1 MALLNKDLLAS
12 SRSFTAAAPVQREIK
27 WYVTDDEGNETELSA
42 IVFVRKKSFATVN
55 TEAKFQ
61 ANDGVMVARICASIV
76 NEQGQPLFTPED
88 LMGNSGREL
97 ADDEVEHGPICES
110 LGMALLAAIWEV
122 NGLAKKPDPKLS
134 QTKTN
139 SGANSSSPE
148 SAAEQ

>member
-27 WYVTDDEGNETELSA
+27 WYVTDDEGNEKELSA

-76 NEQGQPLFTPED
+76 NEQGQPLFTQED

>member
-1 MALLNKDLLAS
+1 MALLNKDLLVS

-27 WYVTDDEGNETELSA
+27 WHVTDDDGHEKEFSA
-42 IVFVRKKSFATVN
+42 IVYVRKKSFATVN

-97 ADDEVEHGPICES
+97 AEDEVEHGPICES

-122 NGLAKKPDPKLS
+122 NGLAKKPDPKLL

-139 SGANSSSPE
+139 SGANSSSQE

>member
-1 MALLNKDLLAS
+1 MSLLNKDLLAS

-42 IVFVRKKSFATVN
+42 TVYVRKKSFATVN

-97 ADDEVEHGPICES
+97 AEDEEEHGPICES
-110 LGMALLAAIWEV
+110 LGMALLAVIWEV
-122 NGLAKKPDPKLS
+122 NGLSKKPDPKRS
-134 QTKTN
+134 RKKTN

-148 SAAEQ
+148 SAAKQ

>member
-1 MALLNKDLLAS
+1 MNLLNKDLLVRS
-12 SRSFTAAAPVQREIK
+12 GSFTAAAPVQHEIK
-27 WYVTDDEGNETELSA
+27 WYVTDDQGKEQELSA
-42 IVFVRKKSFATVN
+42 IVYIRKKSFATVN

-76 NEQGQPLFTPED
+76 NEQGQPLFSPED

-97 ADDEVEHGPICES
+97 TEDEVEHGPICES

-122 NGLAKKPDPKLS
+122 NGLSKKPDPKPLR
-134 QTKTN
+134 KKKN

-148 SAAEQ
+148 SAAKQ

>member
-1 MALLNKDLLAS
+1 MSLLNKDLLAS

-27 WYVTDDEGNETELSA
+27 WYVTDEEGNEKEFSA
-42 IVFVRKKSFATVN
+42 IVYVRKKSFATVN
-55 TEAKFQ
+55 TEARFQ

-88 LMGNSGREL
+88 LMGNAGREL
-97 ADDEVEHGPICES
+97 EEGEVEHGPICES

-122 NGLAKKPDPKLS
+122 NGLSKKPDPKPS
-134 QTKTN
+134 QTKKS
-139 SGANSSSPE
+139 SGASSSSPE